1 MSCDQL
7 NIKDADDMTS
17 GEIRRRAVP
26 SWETSLFEPMKEV
39 IVGQWQVATQ
49 NLYSDQANLTQKL
62 VYLTLIMAYTC

>member
-26 SWETSLFEPMKEV
+26 SWEMSLFESIKEV
-39 IVGQWQVATQ
+39 IVGLWLVATQ
-49 NLYSDQANLTQKL
+49 NVYSDQANLTQKL
-62 VYLTLIMAYTC
+62 AYLTLIMAYTC